1 MTGNENVRQEKQET
15 VKDSLA
21 QNSQNILKIWKIYG
35 LSYFE
40 RTNTRE
46 TNETGGDWALLRFW
60 PKSSPFGLFSSWW
73 LGGKG
78 GSSEK
83 CNLSSFHQVITTCH
97 PPQAFIEARRLYMGS
112 SLTLV
117 WVKNNNKKN
126 NTTMSCSLFSL
137 SHYHLMPRTTCI
149 HCTQNLS

>member
-78 GSSEK
+78 ASEK

-97 PPQAFIEARRLYMGS
+97 PPQAFIEARRTMRTAFYFS
-112 SLTLV
+112 VS
-117 WVKNNNKKN
+117 KKFKKKQHDDE
-126 NTTMSCSLFSL
+126 LFPQAITIWC
-137 SHYHLMPRTTCI
+137 HI
-149 HCTQNLS
+149 HNTQNYS

>member
-1 MTGNENVRQEKQET
+1 MTGNENVRQEKKET

-21 QNSQNILKIWKIYG
+21 QNLPNSLKICLIYG
-35 LSYFE
+35 LSCFE

-97 PPQAFIEARRLYMGS
+97 PPQAFVEARGTIRTAFYFS
-112 SLTLV
+112 IS
-117 WVKNNNKKN
+117 KKIKKK
-126 NTTMSCSLFSL
+126 TTRRWAVSL
-137 SHYHLMPRTTCI
+137 SHYHLMPYTTYI
-149 HCTQNLS
+149 HCTQNYS